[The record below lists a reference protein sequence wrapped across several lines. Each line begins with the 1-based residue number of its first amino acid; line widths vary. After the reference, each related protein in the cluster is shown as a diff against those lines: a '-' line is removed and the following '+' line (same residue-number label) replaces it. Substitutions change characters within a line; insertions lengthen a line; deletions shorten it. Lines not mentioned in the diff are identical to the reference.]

1 MIETTLDQARAIGG
15 YWAELVQ
22 AQPAAQRLWVRAA
35 RDYVELWLLTA
46 PVEPDAETPFDQAA
60 VAVHDR
66 FPGAHLRF
74 YILNPCSFQNG
85 DALSALPADAI
96 EIPLRSA

>member
-1 MIETTLDQARAIGG
+1 MIEISLDQAREIGR
-15 YWAELVQ
+15 YWARLVQ
-22 AQPAAQRLWVRAA
+22 AQPAAQRMWVRAV

-46 PVEPDAETPFDQAA
+46 PIDPASEAPFDEAA

-66 FPGAHLRF
+66 FPAAHVRF
-74 YILNPCSFQNG
+74 YVLNPCSFQDG

-96 EIPLRSA
+96 EIPLRLA